1 MESECFMFA
10 ILFAVP
16 PHQLF
21 IYDSSGVQVER
32 VAGPFQVGVEFGL
45 SCEVRGGKL
54 SCILIRIL
62 GFVQKFAEA
71 YPTHLAFPFA
81 SYLHS

>member
-1 MESECFMFA
+1 MFA
-10 ILFAVP
+10 ILSAVP

-54 SCILIRIL
+54 SYILTRIL
-62 GFVQKFAEA
+62 GFDLFRNLQMQA
-71 YPTHLAFPFA
+71 YLTYLAFLFA
-81 SYLHS
+81 SNLHS

>member
-1 MESECFMFA
+1 M
-10 ILFAVP
+10 FAVP

-54 SCILIRIL
+54 SYILTRIL
-62 GFVQKFAEA
+62 GFDLFRNLQTQAH
-71 YPTHLAFPFA
+71 PTHLGFPFT
-81 SYLHS
+81 SYLHL